1 MGGSRT
7 VRRGA
12 IAAVC
17 AASLLA
23 TACGASTDAR
33 RTSVLRDDAISV
45 ASFDFP
51 ESTVLAEIYAQA
63 LEAAG
68 FRVDRE
74 LGLGPRELVEPA
86 LQRGL
91 VELVPEYAGSALTF
105 VTLGGAPPTS
115 DPEATNRALAEALA
129 PRGITAL
136 DPAPAQDQNG
146 FAVTRATATRY
157 GLQTISDLAPVASSL
172 TFGGPVECPRRPLCL
187 QGLESTYGLSFE
199 DFVALDASG
208 PLTAAALAGG
218 QVDVALMFTTDGQI
232 AQNDFVPLQDDLGL
246 QPAENV
252 TPVVRT
258 DTVQRFGPR
267 LVDVLNAVSAELTE
281 GALRELN
288 AQVGFQHIEPAEAA
302 RAWLLAHGFLGGAR

>member
-1 MGGSRT
+1 MRRPRGART
-7 VRRGA
+7 GA

-17 AASLLA
+17 AALLLG
-23 TACGASTDAR
+23 TACAASPDAR
-33 RTSVLRDDAISV
+33 RASVLRDDAISV

-91 VELVPEYAGSALTF
+91 VELVPEYAGSALQF
-105 VTLGGAPPTS
+105 LTLGAAPPTS

-129 PRGITAL
+129 SRGITAL

-146 FAVTRATATRY
+146 FAVTRTTATRY
-157 GLQTISDLAPVASSL
+157 GLTTISDLAPVASSL

-187 QGLESTYGLSFE
+187 QGLKSTYGLSFNG
-199 DFVALDASG
+199 FVALDASG

-218 QVDVALMFTTDGQI
+218 QVDVALIFTTDGQI
-232 AQNDFVPLQDDLGL
+232 AQNDFVLLQDDLGL

-252 TPVVRT
+252 TPVVRA
-258 DTVQRFGPR
+258 DTIRRFGPQ
-267 LVDVLNAVSAELTE
+267 LAEVLNAVSAELTDR
-281 GALRELN
+281 ALRVLN
-288 AQVGFQHIEPAEAA
+288 AQVGFQRIEPADAA
-302 RAWLLAHGFLGGAR
+302 RAWLLAHGLLGGAG

>member
-1 MGGSRT
+1 M
-7 VRRGA
+7 
-12 IAAVC
+12 AAVC

-23 TACGASTDAR
+23 TACAATPDAQR
-33 RTSVLRDDAISV
+33 SSVLRDDAISV

-68 FRVDRE
+68 FRVERE

-105 VTLGGAPPTS
+105 VTLGGTPSTS
-115 DPEATNRALAEALA
+115 DPEATNRALTEALA
-129 PRGITAL
+129 SRGITAL

-157 GLQTISDLAPVASSL
+157 GLTTISDLAPAASSL

-187 QGLESTYGLSFE
+187 QGLESTYGLSFKG
-199 DFVALDASG
+199 FVALDASG

-232 AQNDFVPLQDDLGL
+232 AQNDFVLLQDDLGL

-252 TPVVRT
+252 TPVVRS
-258 DTVQRFGPR
+258 DTARRFGPR
-267 LVDVLNAVSAELTE
+267 LAEVLNAVSAELTDR
-281 GALRELN
+281 ALRVLN
-288 AQVGFQHIEPAEAA
+288 AQVGFQRIEPADAA
-302 RAWLLAHGFLGGAR
+302 RAWLLAHGFLGGTG

>member
-1 MGGSRT
+1 MRTSRAARTGG
-7 VRRGA
+7 

-17 AASLLA
+17 AALLLA
-23 TACGASTDAR
+23 TACGASPDAE
-33 RTSVLRDDAISV
+33 RTSVLEDDAISV

-105 VTLGGAPPTS
+105 VTLGDAPPTS
-115 DPEATNRALAEALA
+115 DREATNRALVEALA
-129 PRGITAL
+129 PRGLSAL

-146 FAVTRATATRY
+146 FVVTRATATRY

-187 QGLESTYGLSFE
+187 QGLESRYGLSFKG
-199 DFVALDASG
+199 FVALDASG
-208 PLTAAALAGG
+208 PLTAAALAEG

-232 AQNDFVPLQDDLGL
+232 AQNDFVPLEDDLGL

-258 DTVQRFGPR
+258 DTVRRFGPR
-267 LVDVLNAVSAELTE
+267 LIDVLNAVSAELTDR
-281 GALRELN
+281 ALRVLN
-288 AQVGFQHIEPAEAA
+288 AQVGFQRIEPADAA
-302 RAWLLAHGFLGGAR
+302 RAWLLAHGFLGGAG

>member
-1 MGGSRT
+1 MGGPRR
-7 VRRGA
+7 VHRGA

-23 TACGASTDAR
+23 TACGASSDAQR
-33 RTSVLRDDAISV
+33 ISVLRDDAISV
-45 ASFDFP
+45 GSFDFP

-91 VELVPEYAGSALTF
+91 VELIPEYAGSALTF

-129 PRGITAL
+129 PRGITVL

-157 GLQTISDLAPVASSL
+157 GLQTISDLAPVARSM

-187 QGLESTYGLSFE
+187 QGLESTYGLSFK

-232 AQNDFVPLQDDLGL
+232 AQNDLVALEDDLGL

-258 DTVQRFGPR
+258 DAVQRFGPR
-267 LVDVLNAVSAELTE
+267 LVDVLNAVSAELTD
-281 GALRELN
+281 GALRALN
-288 AQVGFQHIEPAEAA
+288 AQVGFERIEPADAA
-302 RAWLLAHGFLGGAR
+302 RAWLLAHGFLSGAG